1 LDEKTSRQ
9 EEEVDNAGREES
21 LEVVGQE
28 ESSVGLQEDSEE
40 ENEEEEE
47 EEGHKVG
54 AGLDDEVVG

>member
-47 EEGHKVG
+47 EGHKVG